1 VLPEVLHE
9 FVLLLERLQSLPLG
23 LHCEQLLLAL
33 RQAMVLLG
41 KLFGNRHAVGIL
53 LLQPLLELFERLGC
67 GVHIPFGCGK
77 KLALLMQVLFQCRQL
92 LVQLC
97 TAVVQLLQ
105 LGLQPFALDAEL
117 IVALLPPA
125 ELLAQGFMLLLPA
138 LALLAQGLR
147 SALDIGGALLELL
160 QCGFVLLKAPEQQ
173 CMLLFELLALALNLP
188 ALLVKPLVG
197 LPGELYPLLERYQA
211 LPQLLDALLVLLC
224 ALVEGVHLLAELRI
238 LHLLLRDAL
247 A

>member
-1 VLPEVLHE
+1 VCT
-9 FVLLLERLQSLPLG
+9 S
-23 LHCEQLLLAL
+23 
-33 RQAMVLLG
+33 
-41 KLFGNRHAVGIL
+41 
-53 LLQPLLELFERLGC
+53 
-67 GVHIPFGCGK
+67 PFGCGK
-77 KLALLMQVLFQCRQL
+77 ELALLMQVLFQCGQL